1 MPKDNLKPH
10 TEKTWREPDASR
22 VQDLFGSIAETY
34 DVANDVM
41 TLGLA
46 RLWRKKLVNWSGAKP
61 ADKVLDCATGTGDLA
76 LEFKKAVGD
85 TGSVIGSD
93 FCQEM
98 LDKAP
103 EKAKALNLDVKFE
116 WADAMALPYPDET
129 FDVVSIAYGIRN
141 VADVNKA
148 LSEMTRV
155 LKPGGR
161 LMILETGEI
170 QNPVLRMGIRF
181 YFEKFVP
188 RLGGWV
194 SGRRDAY
201 EYLQKSSG
209 GFPSGR
215 QFCEI
220 LRAMKTGDH
229 STFSNVEHRALM
241 GGASFIY
248 RAEKSIGNA

>member
-1 MPKDNLKPH
+1 MKNQDQTPNFNQ
-10 TEKTWREPDASR
+10 RGPDAS
-22 VQDLFGSIAETY
+22 QIQNLFGSIAETY

-46 RLWRKKLVNWSGAKP
+46 RVWRKKLVRWSGVTTGSR
-61 ADKVLDCATGTGDLA
+61 VLDCATGTGDLA
-76 LEFKKAVGD
+76 LDFKRAVGT
-85 TGSVIGSD
+85 TGEVIGTD

-103 EKAKALNLDVKFE
+103 QKAQAANLDVQFA
-116 WADAMALPYPDET
+116 WADAMALPYADKS

-141 VADVNKA
+141 VSDVNKA
-148 LSEMTRV
+148 LSEMARV

-161 LMILETGEI
+161 LMILETGEV
-170 QNPVLRMGIRF
+170 QNPVLRAGIRF

-209 GFPSGR
+209 AFPSGKI
-215 QFCEI
+215 FCEI
-220 LRAMKTGDH
+220 LCANGFAEAEYRP
-229 STFSNVEHRALM
+229 LM

-248 RAEKSIGNA
+248 RSVKSDY